1 MEPPSTLIRVNGRK
15 GIGIGVSTAPDYDV
29 VKAGEAVRL
38 KLAQLEEQM
47 PVGIEMVTLY
57 PEDQIARGGEQRLY
71 PESDRVGGDRDFLS
85 FLSSWESGPVF

>member
-57 PEDQIARGGEQRLY
+57 PEDQGTGRFHI
-71 PESDRVGGDRDFLS
+71 S
-85 FLSSWESGPVF
+85 FFNHSNIS